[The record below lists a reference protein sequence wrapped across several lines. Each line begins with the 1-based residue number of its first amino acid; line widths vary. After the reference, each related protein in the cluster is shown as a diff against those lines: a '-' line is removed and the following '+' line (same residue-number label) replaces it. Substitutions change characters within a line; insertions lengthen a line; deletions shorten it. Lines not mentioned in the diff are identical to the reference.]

1 MLGTPLSGG
10 LARGLLLAQGVGLAD
25 DLGLDAGNGGNR
37 VLGLVGRHLAG
48 DVTME
53 VETDPARGDRPLIL
67 EPARIGDEGVPDL
80 ARRQ

>member
-1 MLGTPLSGG
+1 MLGNPLSGG

-25 DLGLDAGNGGNR
+25 DLGLDAGNGGKG
-37 VLGLVGRHLAG
+37 VLDLSGRDFTGGIAIKTNARPAG
-48 DVTME
+48 
-53 VETDPARGDRPLIL
+53 GDRPLIL